1 MLFMIMLLNKRRM
14 LNTLIKQKT
23 SSKVLGNV
31 DSVVGLPGETIAY
44 NSKTRINQY
53 LKQGYELVHDGFA
66 NANDKR
72 FDSEKQTDQV
82 FSVQLIEKVVT
93 SHSR

>member
-1 MLFMIMLLNKRRM
+1 MWASFKY
-14 LNTLIKQKT
+14 
-23 SSKVLGNV
+23 LGV
-31 DSVVGLPGETIAY
+31 IPVSYTHLLPGETVAY

-53 LKQGYELVHDGFA
+53 LKHGYELVHDGFA

-82 FSVQLIEKVVT
+82 F
-93 SHSR
+93 